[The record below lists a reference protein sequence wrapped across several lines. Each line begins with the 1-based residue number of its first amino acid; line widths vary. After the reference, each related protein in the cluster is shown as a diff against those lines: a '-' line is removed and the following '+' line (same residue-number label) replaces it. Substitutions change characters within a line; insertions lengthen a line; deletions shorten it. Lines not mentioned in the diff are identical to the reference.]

1 MEKPN
6 LKDARIR
13 THNKVNIIRDFK
25 ISDELKEIG
34 KNKKYLV
41 KTYGCQMN
49 ERDSENICA
58 MLEGMGYTRTN
69 TIDNADLVI
78 LNTCAIRENA
88 HNKVFGMLGRL
99 KHLKEERPIM
109 VGVCGCMAQEE
120 VVVNEIMTKNKHV
133 DFVLG
138 THNLHRLPEVIKNS
152 IDKNALE
159 VEVWSKEGDIIEDI
173 PIKRESK
180 YKAWVNIMYGC
191 DKFCT
196 YCIVPYTRGKQ
207 RSRLKEDIIK
217 EVSDLVSEGY
227 QEVTLL
233 GQNVNAYGKDIEG
246 YNYNMANLLS
256 DVAKTGIKRIKF
268 VTSHPWDFTDDMIS
282 VIRDNENV
290 LPYVHLPV
298 QSGSNKILKLMGRK
312 YTRESYLELV
322 HKLRENIP
330 NLCLTTDIIVGF
342 PNETDEDFNDTLSIV
357 NECKYDQAYTF
368 IYSKRVGTP
377 AAAMEDGISLSK
389 KEERLQVLNELINK
403 YSLESNKKLLNK
415 VVDVLIDCKSE
426 KEGMLSGYTS
436 NNKLVNVCAPISYIG
451 KIAKVKITEC
461 KTWSLD
467 GVLDE

>member
-13 THNKVNIIRDFK
+13 THNKVNIIRNFK

-99 KHLKEERPIM
+99 KHLKEGRPIM

-120 VVVNEIMTKNKHV
+120 VVVNEIITKNKHV
-133 DFVLG
+133 DFVIG

-191 DKFCT
+191 DKF
-196 YCIVPYTRGKQ
+196 
-207 RSRLKEDIIK
+207 
-217 EVSDLVSEGY
+217 
-227 QEVTLL
+227 
-233 GQNVNAYGKDIEG
+233 
-246 YNYNMANLLS
+246 
-256 DVAKTGIKRIKF
+256 
-268 VTSHPWDFTDDMIS
+268 
-282 VIRDNENV
+282 
-290 LPYVHLPV
+290 
-298 QSGSNKILKLMGRK
+298 
-312 YTRESYLELV
+312 
-322 HKLRENIP
+322 
-330 NLCLTTDIIVGF
+330 
-342 PNETDEDFNDTLSIV
+342 
-357 NECKYDQAYTF
+357 
-368 IYSKRVGTP
+368 
-377 AAAMEDGISLSK
+377 
-389 KEERLQVLNELINK
+389 
-403 YSLESNKKLLNK
+403 
-415 VVDVLIDCKSE
+415 
-426 KEGMLSGYTS
+426 
-436 NNKLVNVCAPISYIG
+436 
-451 KIAKVKITEC
+451 
-461 KTWSLD
+461 
-467 GVLDE
+467 